1 MKPLCFVL
9 MPFGRKP
16 AGDGR
21 VVDFDAV
28 YRELI
33 QPAIEAAGL
42 EPLRA
47 DQEITGGLIH
57 KAMFERLILCEYAVA
72 DMTTANANVFYELG
86 VRHTTR
92 SFTTV
97 PVFAA
102 GWGQLPFD
110 VNGLRAVPY
119 QLGTD
124 GAPATAAADSAVLSA
139 RLQAARDGDPAS
151 DSPVFQLLEG
161 FPDIQRLKTDV
172 FRDRVRYAEGLKQRL
187 AAARDSKNLDAL
199 QAIEASLGTVADA
212 DAAVVVDLLL
222 SYRALSAWPRMIELV
237 AHLAQPL
244 ARTVLVQEQ
253 LGFALNRAGR
263 SLEAERVLRDVIQQ
277 HGASSETCGLLGRV
291 YKDRWEAALA
301 AGQAPLARGLLE
313 QAIATYLQGFE
324 ADWRDAYPG
333 VNALTLMELRD
344 PPDPRQAELLPVVT
358 YAVRRRIL
366 TGKPDYWDQATLLE
380 LAVLARDPSAGNAA
394 LAHALAALR
403 EPWEAE
409 TTARNL
415 RLIRA
420 ARERR
425 GDVLVWA
432 GEIENA
438 LGQVAGPERHA

>member
-21 VVDFDAV
+21 VVDFDSV
-28 YRELI
+28 YANLI
-33 QPAIEAAGL
+33 KPAIEAAGL

-47 DQEITGGLIH
+47 DQETTGGLIH

-86 VRHTTR
+86 VRHSTR

-119 QLGTD
+119 QLGAD
-124 GAPATAAADSAVLSA
+124 GTPAAAAADISMLGA
-139 RLQAARDGDPAS
+139 RLQAARDTDPAT
-151 DSPVFQLLEG
+151 DSPVYQLVEG

-172 FRDRVRYAEGLKQRL
+172 FRERVRYAEGIKRRL
-187 AAARDSKNLDAL
+187 AAARDGKDIAVL
-199 QAIEASLGTVADA
+199 QAIEAELGAVAEA

-222 SYRALSAWPRMIELV
+222 SYRAASAWAPMIGLV
-237 AHLAQPL
+237 ARMAQPL
-244 ARTVLVQEQ
+244 ARTVMVQEQ
-253 LGFALNRAGR
+253 LGFALNRAGHR
-263 SLEAERVLRDVIQQ
+263 TEAERVLREVIEQ

-301 AGQAPLARGLLE
+301 AGEGVLARGLLE
-313 QAIATYLQGFE
+313 KAIATYLLGFE

-333 VNALTLMELRD
+333 VNAVTLMELRD
-344 PPDPRQAELLPVVT
+344 PPDPRQAELQPVVT
-358 YAVRRRIL
+358 YAVRRRVAS
-366 TGKPDYWDQATLLE
+366 GKPDYWDHATLLE
-380 LAVLARDPSAGNAA
+380 LAVLGRDQAA
-394 LAHALAALR
+394 AEHALADALAAVR
-403 EPWEAE
+403 ESWEPE

-415 RLIRA
+415 RLIRN
-420 ARERR
+420 ARGHR
-425 GDVLVWA
+425 GEVLAWA
-432 GEIENA
+432 GDMERT
-438 LGQVAGPERHA
+438 LLPEVK